1 VASRLAGYADS
12 GDGGARRAGYAA
24 LRSTG
29 VQRLLELAAIE
40 SPDEAAISDAEVDA
54 KIARLIRC
62 PDANVSLKAIEA
74 RAKHRD
80 RQQSGDDDEPCGFD
94 EAMLRV
100 IQADKEI
107 GPIVIVSMLFGRPNA
122 LPWDSH
128 SLALFAPIARRDYPD
143 LWARACA
150 KQRDLEQLGAAPV
163 RSIDAI
169 VAELSRGVKVA
180 RPASAAPSPAPV
192 MEASADAVG

>member
-1 VASRLAGYADS
+1 
-12 GDGGARRAGYAA
+12 
-24 LRSTG
+24 
-29 VQRLLELAAIE
+29 
-40 SPDEAAISDAEVDA
+40 
-54 KIARLIRC
+54 
-62 PDANVSLKAIEA
+62 
-74 RAKHRD
+74 
-80 RQQSGDDDEPCGFD
+80 
-94 EAMLRV
+94 M

-107 GPIVIVSMLFGRPNA
+107 GPIVIVSMLFGRPTRCRRTVTA
-122 LPWDSH
+122 AAVS
-128 SLALFAPIARRDYPD
+128 APIARRDYPD
-143 LWARACA
+143 HWARACA

>member
-1 VASRLAGYADS
+1 MSLRVENGTTSSFDWGKLGPDKWQELAQACGTSELQTRFAAARHAGASAAVASRLAGYADS

-62 PDANVSLKAIEA
+62 PDANVSLKAIGA

-80 RQQSGDDDEPCGFD
+80 RQ
-94 EAMLRV
+94 
-100 IQADKEI
+100 
-107 GPIVIVSMLFGRPNA
+107 
-122 LPWDSH
+122 
-128 SLALFAPIARRDYPD
+128 RR
-143 LWARACA
+143 R
-150 KQRDLEQLGAAPV
+150 R
-163 RSIDAI
+163 
-169 VAELSRGVKVA
+169 
-180 RPASAAPSPAPV
+180 
-192 MEASADAVG
+192 